1 MSGPSA
7 LGVPGGKLCPFFR
20 MHLPNRHD
28 IRFPLPHDTI
38 PLNFV
43 LLRQTRGVGMT
54 ELTLISPSVTSIK
67 PLVEAALHN
76 EVCLLEAGLRQTQ
89 HRLHQFEEQYAMATD
104 EFIKKQADNGIQ
116 ETLETIEWLGE
127 YRMVQRIQE
136 KIDALKG
143 IQFAN

>member
-1 MSGPSA
+1 
-7 LGVPGGKLCPFFR
+7 
-20 MHLPNRHD
+20 
-28 IRFPLPHDTI
+28 
-38 PLNFV
+38 
-43 LLRQTRGVGMT
+43 MT
-54 ELTLISPSVTSIK
+54 ELTLISSNATSIK
-67 PLVEAALHN
+67 PSVEAALHN

-89 HRLHQFEEQYAMATD
+89 HRLHQFEEQYGMATD

-143 IQFAN
+143 IQFDN

>member
-1 MSGPSA
+1 
-7 LGVPGGKLCPFFR
+7 
-20 MHLPNRHD
+20 
-28 IRFPLPHDTI
+28 
-38 PLNFV
+38 
-43 LLRQTRGVGMT
+43 MT
-54 ELTLISPSVTSIK
+54 ELTLISSNATSIK
-67 PLVEAALHN
+67 PSVEAALHN
-76 EVCLLEAGLRQTQ
+76 EVRLLEAGLRQTR

-127 YRMVQRIQE
+127 YRMLQRIQE